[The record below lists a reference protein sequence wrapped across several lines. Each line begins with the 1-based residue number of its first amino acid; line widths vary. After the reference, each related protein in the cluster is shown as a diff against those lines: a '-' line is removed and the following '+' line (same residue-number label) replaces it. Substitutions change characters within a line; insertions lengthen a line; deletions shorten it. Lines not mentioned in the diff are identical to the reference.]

1 MRVFTST
8 TVMSLTT
15 VVSLSTD
22 DEINVDCRSKQSFL
36 IAADD
41 EDEEAVVEGLL
52 DLVVTGLL
60 VLFVAGF
67 VAVVGLVVAVFV
79 VALTGGLEAVVAA
92 TVRLV
97 VRLGA
102 EATIAEAIV
111 VVVVVV
117 ACLRRLYGTIGVFA
131 EHILPVVVLLLPV
144 DDDSL
149 FLSVLITR
157 LLLYTITH

>member
-1 MRVFTST
+1 
-8 TVMSLTT
+8 
-15 VVSLSTD
+15 VSLSTD

-67 VAVVGLVVAVFV
+67 VPVVGLVIAVFV
-79 VALTGGLEAVVAA
+79 DALTDGLEAVVAA
-92 TVRLV
+92 TVRVV

-111 VVVVVV
+111 VVAVVVV

-131 EHILPVVVLLLPV
+131 EHILAVVVLLLPV

>member
-1 MRVFTST
+1 
-8 TVMSLTT
+8 
-15 VVSLSTD
+15 VSLSTD

-52 DLVVTGLL
+52 DLVVTGLF

-67 VAVVGLVVAVFV
+67 VAVVGLVIAVLV
-79 VALTGGLEAVVAA
+79 VALTGGLETVVAA
-92 TVRLV
+92 TVRVV

-111 VVVVVV
+111 VVVAVVVV

-131 EHILPVVVLLLPV
+131 EHILAVVVLLLPV